1 MAEED
6 SELPPIESGRAHLL
20 REDGDIALLAVGVM
34 TDIALETA
42 DLLEKEG
49 YSVAVAN
56 ARFVKPLDAELILNL
71 ASVCS
76 LVVTMEENTL
86 KGGFG
91 SGVLETLNE
100 AGVTSRTLSFGI
112 PDRYIAQGS
121 PDEQRKNAELT
132 PILMAKKIRERLKK
146 SQLPARKARRNV
158 SRKKAS

>member
-1 MAEED
+1 MEEEN

-20 REDGDIALLAVGVM
+20 REGGDIALLAVGVM

-49 YSVAVAN
+49 YSVAVVN
-56 ARFVKPLDAELILNL
+56 ARFVKPLDAELILDL

-86 KGGFG
+86 HGGFG
-91 SGVLETLNE
+91 SGVLETLNV
-100 AGVTSRTLSFGI
+100 AGVMARTLSFGI

-132 PILMAKKIRERLKK
+132 PPLMAKKIRERLKK
-146 SQLPARKARRNV
+146 NQLPARKPRRNV